1 MHPQAPSTAPRV
13 GMSVVHGARPI
24 TRGAERFDNPKT
36 EGIMSHRIEKDS
48 LGEVPV
54 PSEAYY
60 GAQTQRAVDNF
71 PISGIGF
78 NRGFIYALGLIKR
91 SAAQANMELGLL
103 DRERGGA
110 VVAAAQ
116 EVMDGKLDAHF
127 PIDIFQTGSGT
138 SSNMNTNEVIS
149 NRGIEL
155 LGGTIGSK
163 EPVHP
168 NDHVNMGQSS
178 NDVIPTA
185 IHIAGARAIHN
196 ELIPALHHLHAALE
210 AKAKAWDHIIKS
222 GRTHL
227 MDATP
232 VRLGQE
238 FGGYAAQ
245 IAHGIRRA
253 ELARDALLELALGGT
268 ATGTGINRP
277 VAFPSMAIGHIANEC
292 DLPFVE
298 ASNHFE
304 AQGARDGVVE
314 ASGQLKTIAASFMKI
329 ANDIRWLG
337 SGPRTGFYEIAL
349 PSIQPGSSIM
359 PGKVNPVMCEMLTMV
374 SAQVMGNDV
383 AINIGGQGG
392 NFELNVYLPMMAH
405 NLLQSVSILAN
416 GAQTFTD
423 RCVVGIEANEEIC
436 TQSVE
441 RNLAICTS
449 LAPAIGYDKAA
460 AISKE
465 AFKTNRTVREVAIE
479 WDVLP
484 SDELN
489 TLLDGR
495 AMTEPS

>member
-1 MHPQAPSTAPRV
+1 MT
-13 GMSVVHGARPI
+13 
-24 TRGAERFDNPKT
+24 D
-36 EGIMSHRIEKDS
+36 RIEKDS

-54 PSEAYY
+54 PSTAYY
-60 GAQTQRAVDNF
+60 GAQTQRAINNF
-71 PISGIGF
+71 PISGIAF
-78 NRGFIYALGLIKR
+78 NRGFIFALGLIKR
-91 SAAQANMELGLL
+91 SAAQANVDLGLL
-103 DRERGGA
+103 DADRGGA
-110 VVAAAQ
+110 IVAAAQ

-138 SSNMNTNEVIS
+138 SSNMNSNEVIS
-149 NRGIEL
+149 NRAIEL
-155 LGGTIGSK
+155 MGGVIGSK

-185 IHIAGARAIHN
+185 IHIAGARAIDTQ
-196 ELIPALHHLHAALE
+196 LLPALRHLHDALQD
-210 AKAKAWDHIIKS
+210 KAVAWDHIIKS

-245 IAHGIRRA
+245 VAHGIRRA

-277 VAFPSMAIGHIANEC
+277 LPFPAAAIGQIAAEC
-292 DLPFVE
+292 GLDFTE
-298 ASNHFE
+298 AANHFE

-337 SGPRTGFYEIAL
+337 SGPRTGFYEVAL

-405 NLLQSVSILAN
+405 NLLQSIEILAN
-416 GAQTFTD
+416 GARTFTD
-423 RCVVGIEANEEIC
+423 KCVVGIEANEAIC

-484 SDELN
+484 ADELN
-489 TLLDGR
+489 ALLDGR

>member
-1 MHPQAPSTAPRV
+1 
-13 GMSVVHGARPI
+13 
-24 TRGAERFDNPKT
+24 
-36 EGIMSHRIEKDS
+36 MSHRIEKDS
-48 LGEVPV
+48 LGEVSV
-54 PSEAYY
+54 PTDAYY

-71 PISGIGF
+71 PISGIPFG
-78 NRGFIYALGLIKR
+78 RGFIYALGVIKR
-91 SAAQANMELGLL
+91 STAEANMELGLL
-103 DRERGGA
+103 DKTVGNA
-110 VVAAAQ
+110 VVKAAN
-116 EVMDGKLDAHF
+116 EVMDGGLDRHF

-138 SSNMNTNEVIS
+138 STNMNTNEVIS
-149 NRGIEL
+149 NRAIEI
-155 LGGTIGSK
+155 LGGELGSK
-163 EPVHP
+163 SPVHP

-185 IHIAGARAIHN
+185 IHVAGALAVHN
-196 ELIPALHHLHAALE
+196 ELIPALQHFHSALE
-210 AKAKAWDHIIKS
+210 AKATAWDHIIKS

-245 IAHGIRRA
+245 IANGIRRA
-253 ELARDALLELALGGT
+253 ENARNALLELALGGT
-268 ATGTGINRP
+268 AVGTGINRP
-277 VAFPSMAIGHIANEC
+277 PTFPANAIARIASETG
-292 DLPFVE
+292 LPFVE
-298 ASNHFE
+298 AANHFE

-314 ASGQLKTIAASFMKI
+314 ASGQLKTIAASYMKI

-359 PGKVNPVMCEMLTMV
+359 PGKVNPVLCEMLTMV

-405 NLLQSVSILAN
+405 NLMQSVTILAN
-416 GAQTFTD
+416 GARAFTD
-423 RCVVGIEANEEIC
+423 KCVVGIEANEENC

-449 LAPAIGYDKAA
+449 LAPAIGYDQAA

-479 WDVLP
+479 WNVLP
-484 SDELN
+484 ADELDA
-489 TLLDGR
+489 LLNGR

>member
-1 MHPQAPSTAPRV
+1 
-13 GMSVVHGARPI
+13 MSQ
-24 TRGAERFDNPKT
+24 
-36 EGIMSHRIEKDS
+36 RIEKDS

-54 PSEAYY
+54 PTEAYY

-71 PISGIGF
+71 PISGIRF
-78 NRGFIYALGLIKR
+78 NRDFIRALGLIKR
-91 SAAQANMELGLL
+91 SAAQANVELGLL
-103 DRERGGA
+103 DAERGDA
-110 VVAAAQ
+110 IVTAAQ
-116 EVMDGKLDAHF
+116 EVIDGKLDAHF

-138 SSNMNTNEVIS
+138 SSNMNSNEVIS
-149 NRGIEL
+149 NRSIEL
-155 LGGTIGSK
+155 MGGEIGSK
-163 EPVHP
+163 APVHP

-185 IHIAGARAIHN
+185 IHISGAEAIHN
-196 ELIPALHHLHAALE
+196 QLIPALKHFHAALSE
-210 AKAKAWDHIIKS
+210 KADAWDHIIKS

-245 IAHGIRRA
+245 VAHSIRRA
-253 ELARDALLELALGGT
+253 ESARDALLELALGGT

-277 VAFPSMAIGHIANEC
+277 VAFPELAIRRIAEETG
-292 DLPFVE
+292 LRFTE

-416 GAQTFTD
+416 GARTFTD
-423 RCVVGIEANEEIC
+423 RCVVGIEANEAIC

-465 AFKTNRTVREVAIE
+465 AFKTDRTVREVAIE
-479 WDVLP
+479 WNVLP
-484 SDELN
+484 SDELDR
-489 TLLDGR
+489 LLDGR